1 MKIPTLS
8 LLSIMATG
16 CVDVEVDKVPASNQI
31 SAQAARAVIDTSAF
45 VGYPRACQDLED
57 KLAEQAL
64 FFVENTD
71 SVSNDTAILSDNITT
86 VTLIKSDINN
96 GVRDLIVEFNAEE
109 FPEGAFVGKIVLS
122 CNEEES

>member
-1 MKIPTLS
+1 MPKLRTLA
-8 LLSIMATG
+8 LLATLTTTA
-16 CVDVEVDKVPASNQI
+16 CTNIDKVPASNQI
-31 SAQAARAVIDTSAF
+31 SAQAARAVINTSASI
-45 VGYPRACQDLED
+45 GSPRACEDLENE
-57 KLAEQAL
+57 LAEQAL
-64 FFVENTD
+64 FFVENPD
-71 SVSNDTAILSDNITT
+71 SISNNTAILSDNITT